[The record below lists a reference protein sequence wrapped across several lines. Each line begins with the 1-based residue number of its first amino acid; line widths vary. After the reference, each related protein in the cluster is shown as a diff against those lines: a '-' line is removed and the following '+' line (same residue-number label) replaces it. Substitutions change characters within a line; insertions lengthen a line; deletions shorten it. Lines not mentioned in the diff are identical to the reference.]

1 MPGVP
6 HYNVDMPEP
15 NAIHVLITAF
25 GPFGKY
31 EVNPSWLAVKPL
43 HNTVIYAEVQP
54 QPPPEPSPHHM
65 PPLGPSSRPFP
76 PPPPEPV
83 EPVDDQM
90 HEDPTPI
97 VQQIHFTT
105 LLIPVSYAA
114 VLAITPGLHAR
125 PPVLPFPDDPAFAAT
140 HLPPNGFD
148 FIFHTGCVGRGPL
161 RIEKN
166 AHKLNYRMKDAEG
179 QYAPIVQLPK
189 EAPQA
194 EPEQDIINIGKPLLP
209 PTPAV
214 PGNELGPPGASGLPR
229 GVIDHEEHLAGERP
243 LVESPEHQPTR
254 GMGKAYESM
263 PDELYTEVDV
273 PRLIHHLKET
283 GIQRVYS
290 SMDAGH
296 FLGDFLYYGSLAE
309 AKRNA
314 SKQEKDKP
322 RSTSPPKMTPV
333 LFMHCCPLG
342 QPFETVE
349 VTDAIKKVV
358 LWVCA
363 RLSTNT

>member
-1 MPGVP
+1 M
-6 HYNVDMPEP
+6 
-15 NAIHVLITAF
+15 
-25 GPFGKY
+25 
-31 EVNPSWLAVKPL
+31 NPSWLAVKPL

-283 GIQRVYS
+283 GIQVRHRRCFRRSSALIIVIRAARILVDGRRAFPRRLFVLRLARGGETQRVK
-290 SMDAGH
+290 AGE
-296 FLGDFLYYGSLAE
+296 G
-309 AKRNA
+309 
-314 SKQEKDKP
+314 
-322 RSTSPPKMTPV
+322 
-333 LFMHCCPLG
+333 
-342 QPFETVE
+342 
-349 VTDAIKKVV
+349 
-358 LWVCA
+358 
-363 RLSTNT
+363 